1 MKKENKSMNVYHI
14 KYSIKKEQCC
24 PPSSYREINEVTVMA
39 ENETLAVA
47 NASQGAESQGL
58 AASVASSPSGAGSPK
73 KLVAAIC
80 CRL

>member
-47 NASQGAESQGL
+47 
-58 AASVASSPSGAGSPK
+58 
-73 KLVAAIC
+73 KLTGNELEIKSIK
-80 CRL
+80 LEN